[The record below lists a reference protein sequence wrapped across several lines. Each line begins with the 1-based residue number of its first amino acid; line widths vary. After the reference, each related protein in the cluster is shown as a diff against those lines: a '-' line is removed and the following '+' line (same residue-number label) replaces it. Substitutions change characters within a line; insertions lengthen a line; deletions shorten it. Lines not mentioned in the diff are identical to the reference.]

1 MLGVYLKFAIHR
13 TLVITLSVNI
23 FSFLEASPR
32 REGQG
37 GAGIFAAP
45 TIANPA
51 YLGSL
56 GDGFQELELLS
67 PEISASRNL
76 GNLATDAMS
85 QSSIG
90 TDQIISLIQKYQDVP
105 FYVGIKSSETFTYA
119 HTRIGL
125 FQNLEANALVG
136 TDPILGGAE
145 AKVSL
150 KVATGPEIS
159 YGKSFDDWSVGA
171 RLKFMKVSLTQIN
184 LSTSELSTLDVDAL
198 KNLSQ
203 QNVTEGQVITLDP
216 SFNYHYQSVSV
227 GFMMPGLISTGKSV
241 LKDIRSLNY
250 ALGYTETIE
259 NAFRIHGELYL
270 NDLFNA
276 YKNSFYQ
283 RIHLGLEGSYRGWV
297 GFNLGLSEGYPT
309 YGVFLNAKV
318 INLELAYSTKE
329 LGVLPGEH
337 PSQRVHALAKI
348 GWLL

>member
-1 MLGVYLKFAIHR
+1 MKFAIHR

-45 TIANPA
+45 TIENPA
-51 YLGSL
+51 YLGNL

-76 GNLATDAMS
+76 GNLATDAMNK
-85 QSSIG
+85 SSIG
-90 TDQIISLIQKYQDVP
+90 TDEIINLIKKYQDVP
-105 FYVGIKSSETFTYA
+105 FYVGLQSSETFTYA

-125 FQNLEANALVG
+125 FQSLEANARVG
-136 TDPILGGAE
+136 TDPVLGGAE
-145 AKVSL
+145 ADVSL
-150 KVATGPEIS
+150 KVSTGPEIS

-184 LSTSELSTLDVDAL
+184 LSTSELSTLDVNAL

-216 SFNYHYQSVSV
+216 SVNYHYQSVSV
-227 GFMMPGLISTGKSV
+227 GFMIPGLISTGKSV

-270 NDLFNA
+270 TDLLNA

-283 RIHLGLEGSYRGWV
+283 KIHLGLEGSYRGWV

-309 YGVFLNAKV
+309 YGVFLNAKI
-318 INLELAYSTKE
+318 INLELAYNTKE
-329 LGVLPGEH
+329 LGVLPGEN